1 MINDIK
7 EFKKIQEQCSNIF
20 LLDEN
25 LCLGNSYEVINTNII
40 NLSSAINNLQ
50 PTIDYFNNYYTYFK
64 ENSSKYFEINNNI
77 NEGYENY
84 NNLVTLVGS
93 NSANWTRTIGLYYNQ
108 MILVSEWNA
117 NKFGIG
123 SNYPQNKF
131 LTWLNSNFP
140 VQNYTN
146 NQTITLYVTLYQKA
160 AFNFDVGFK
169 KTFNEKC
176 YIPPQTAR
184 LSCDTG
190 SCTASSG
197 SSCNY
202 TSAGGAHAC
211 GDPIN
216 GCNKSASG
224 GFSGSVTCPST
235 GQKQL
240 VVTHQKVNYDTHTS
254 TSLGL
259 KYKKNSTNTSW
270 EYISQI

>member
-131 LTWLNSNFP
+131 LTWLNP
-140 VQNYTN
+140 RQ
-146 NQTITLYVTLYQKA
+146 LAVTA
-160 AFNFDVGFK
+160 
-169 KTFNEKC
+169 
-176 YIPPQTAR
+176 
-184 LSCDTG
+184 
-190 SCTASSG
+190 
-197 SSCNY
+197 
-202 TSAGGAHAC
+202 
-211 GDPIN
+211 
-216 GCNKSASG
+216 
-224 GFSGSVTCPST
+224 
-235 GQKQL
+235 
-240 VVTHQKVNYDTHTS
+240 
-254 TSLGL
+254 
-259 KYKKNSTNTSW
+259 
-270 EYISQI
+270 